1 LKISGKIVV
10 WPANLDSTK
19 SRVEGRK
26 IPKGLAIQAPRLEE
40 IDEAAKRLSLEVELV
55 HGKSRPDLWWDK
67 SGYTILAKNRSKI
80 GALRALAGEIKKARA
95 AKSEQEERKH

>member
-40 IDEAAKRLSLEVELV
+40 ISETAKRLSLEVELV
-55 HGKSRPDLWWDK
+55 QGKSRPNLWWER
-67 SGYTILAKNRSKI
+67 SGYTILAKNRSKNET
-80 GALRALAGEIKKARA
+80 LRALAVEIKKLRA
-95 AKSEQEERKH
+95 AKVEQEAHKH